1 MLGVL
6 LQCIQYSRREKCA
19 LGITKDNVLEFYHRR
34 PSTGLSSYGFAEMK
48 KKSIIRKIAKSEYI
62 QIPNTKELKY
72 TITNVRQKQLSILAF
87 CIHPFA
93 SNADA
98 QILHR

>member
-48 KKSIIRKIAKSEYI
+48 TKNPYLENTNQPNDKSL
-62 QIPNTKELKY
+62 KEL
-72 TITNVRQKQLSILAF
+72 LAF

-93 SNADA
+93 SKADA
-98 QILHR
+98 QILHH